1 MWKFG
6 LNALVAVLGLALF
19 VATPNAE
26 EQMSSGRGR
35 ALGDNVG
42 RLIQQLEDENPHTRM
57 QAADALGQIKD
68 VRAIEPLIAV
78 LKDENSSGRTQALA
92 AGALVSIGTPAVD
105 PLIAALKDK
114 DSLVRERAA
123 DALGQ
128 IKDVRAVEP
137 LIAALKDK
145 DSLVRERAAD
155 ALGQIKGAR
164 AVGS

>member
-68 VRAIEPLIAV
+68 VRAIKPLIAV

-114 DSLVRERAA
+114 DSLVRAQAA

-137 LIAALKDK
+137 LIGALKDK
-145 DSLVRERAAD
+145 NPLVRTQAAD
-155 ALGQIKGAR
+155 ALGQIKGCSC
-164 AVGS
+164 G

>member
-1 MWKFG
+1 MWKLG
-6 LNALVAVLGLALF
+6 LNALIAVLGLTLF

-35 ALGDNVG
+35 ALGDSVG
-42 RLIQQLEDENPHTRM
+42 RLMQQLKDENPHTRM
-57 QAADALGQIKD
+57 QAANALGQIKD
-68 VRAIEPLIAV
+68 VRAVKPLIAA

-105 PLIAALKDK
+105 PLIAALKDENP
-114 DSLVRERAA
+114 LVRMQAA

-128 IKDVRAVEP
+128 IKHVH
-137 LIAALKDK
+137 
-145 DSLVRERAAD
+145 
-155 ALGQIKGAR
+155 

>member
-68 VRAIEPLIAV
+68 VRAIEPLIA
-78 LKDENSSGRTQALA
+78 
-92 AGALVSIGTPAVD
+92 
-105 PLIAALKDK
+105 
-114 DSLVRERAA
+114 
-123 DALGQ
+123 
-128 IKDVRAVEP
+128 
-137 LIAALKDK
+137 ALKDK